1 MLRYGTN
8 VCNGGLHCNIW
19 DYLEGRQWAVC
30 GNGPFLLDFDSLRDR
45 QGIFEFNAEI
55 PSGDD
60 RRIRPDAVIEI
71 QPSKTKSNPVFLA
84 FRVCYG
90 VRHEIEKKNRNG
102 RDDMTVHFAAVFP
115 NIGACVISDTA
126 VSMSEI
132 GESRK
137 RVQTVQKIFFTNRGT
152 GVVVAAA
159 GDGELC
165 SSLLVGLA
173 KYEHQ
178 VASPERATSLIFEK
192 FPSVSNG
199 RSASFL
205 LVGRNPAQSSDF
217 QVAILKTHSPN
228 NRRLLVVPESKE
240 HAVIGVNTEV
250 WNAEF
255 CGYLQRNIS
264 KMLGLAGSL
273 PESIWSRVSE
283 SREGF
288 ALGIIGGALIGL
300 AEDVIKEEGWS
311 NEIGGPWMAT
321 CIPISG
327 PIFQT
332 RGEMYNGA
340 IILPGTEG

>member
-1 MLRYGTN
+1 M
-8 VCNGGLHCNIW
+8 VP
-19 DYLEGRQWAVC
+19 A
-30 GNGPFLLDFDSLRDR
+30 
-45 QGIFEFNAEI
+45 
-55 PSGDD
+55 
-60 RRIRPDAVIEI
+60 
-71 QPSKTKSNPVFLA
+71 TKL
-84 FRVCYG
+84 
-90 VRHEIEKKNRNG
+90 KKNRNE
-102 RDDMTVHFAAVFP
+102 RDEMTVHFAAVFP
-115 NIGACVISDTA
+115 NIGACIISDTA

-159 GDGELC
+159 GDGEIC
-165 SSLLVGLA
+165 GSLLAGLS
-173 KYEHQ
+173 KYEHR
-178 VASPERATSLIFEK
+178 VASPESATTLIFEK

-205 LVGRNPAQSSDF
+205 LIGRNPAQSSNF

-228 NRRLLVVPESKE
+228 NRRLLVVPESKD

-255 CGYLQRNIS
+255 CGYLQQNIS
-264 KMLGLAGSL
+264 KMLGLTESL

-300 AEDVIKEEGWS
+300 AEDVIKDEGWS

-327 PIFQT
+327 SIFQT

-340 IILPGTEG
+340 KILPGTEG